1 MDPLIKEMKNTIEK
15 HRLIEEGE
23 RIVVGL
29 SGGPDSLAMT
39 HALLAL
45 RESMR
50 IDVIAVHINHM
61 FRGLSADEDE
71 AFVVQFC
78 RENQMSCFT
87 FRLCVED
94 IAKAEGM
101 SFEEAGRKVRYEKFH
116 EIMAQE
122 KAHKI
127 AVAQNKNDLIE
138 TFFINLFRGAG
149 VEGMA
154 SIDYVRDGCVI
165 RPLLDVD
172 RRWIESYCKTYD
184 LKPRI
189 DHTNAT
195 NDYVRNRVRN
205 ELIPYVAEHFNANIG
220 ETVYKTVNMM
230 KEEKDYW
237 KKHTL
242 DLYEHFAEETME
254 KEGRLT
260 SVKLNLD
267 AFISCHSTEINRLI
281 RLCISRMKGNLK
293 DVSYDDIERIK
304 GLSRTSAVV
313 ELKERVRVMKTY
325 GSLIFYLNVEGRAE
339 AVDQA
344 RVKEICDRER
354 EISVPDL
361 YFRCVPIEALKAFD
375 LTHQCVAIDADV
387 VKGPLKVRYRRDGDT
402 FTPLGMQGRKKIKA
416 LFIDEKVPKQ
426 RRETIPLVCD
436 DENII
441 WVSEMRISDLYK
453 ITEYTKNVM
462 VMSFRELV
470 EKL

>member
-1 MDPLIKEMKNTIEK
+1 MKNTIEK

-39 HALLAL
+39 HALLNL
-45 RESMR
+45 KESMR

-71 AFVVQFC
+71 TFVVEFC
-78 RENQMSCFT
+78 RENNVKCYT

-149 VEGMA
+149 VEGLA
-154 SIDYVRDGCVI
+154 SIDYVRDGYVI

-172 RRWIESYCKTYD
+172 RCSIESYCHTHD
-184 LKPRI
+184 LMPRI

-205 ELIPYVAEHFNANIG
+205 ELMPYVAEHFNENIS
-220 ETVYKTVNMM
+220 ESVYKTVNMM

-242 DLYEHFAEETME
+242 DLYGRFTEESN
-254 KEGRLT
+254 GRDENLRH
-260 SVKLNLD
+260 VKLNLD
-267 AFISCHSTEINRLI
+267 VFHRCHSAEVNRLI
-281 RLCISRMKGNLK
+281 RYCISRIKGNLK
-293 DVSYDDIERIK
+293 DVSYEDIKRIK
-304 GLSRTSAVV
+304 ELSRTSAVL
-313 ELKERVRVMKTY
+313 ELKDRVRVMKTY
-325 GSLIFYLNVEGRAE
+325 GSLVFYLDEDVQVITINGVQDESISGSKL
-339 AVDQA
+339 VP
-344 RVKEICDRER
+344 
-354 EISVPDL
+354 SVPVL
-361 YFRCVPIEALKAFD
+361 YYRCVPVEALKTFN
-375 LTHQCVAIDADV
+375 LSHQCVAIDADV
-387 VKGPLKVRYRRDGDT
+387 VKGPLKVRYRRDGDV
-402 FTPLGMQGRKKIKA
+402 FNPLGMQGRKKIKSF
-416 LFIDEKVPKQ
+416 FIDEKVPKQ
-426 RRETIPLVCD
+426 KRDEIPLVCD
-436 DENII
+436 EENII
-441 WVSEMRISDLYK
+441 WVYEMRISDLYK

-462 VMSFRELV
+462 VMSFTELV
-470 EKL
+470 E